1 MWRRLESPACCPP
14 PTPPHQE
21 AESRLREISR
31 DTGSAFVS
39 HGSHGWRCS
48 HAPTGLAAATATVRS
63 ASRCAAEPAAEPAAA
78 PLLAGDFTRA
88 RQLRRGLGIPKAP
101 LATALGC
108 GAYATITPEE
118 GGGPTSWMSA
128 VCTQPMGLG
137 REAPCSLRP
146 SDGRALEPCGA
157 LGDGLCRSL

>member
-1 MWRRLESPACCPP
+1 M
-14 PTPPHQE
+14 
-21 AESRLREISR
+21 
-31 DTGSAFVS
+31 
-39 HGSHGWRCS
+39 
-48 HAPTGLAAATATVRS
+48 
-63 ASRCAAEPAAEPAAA
+63 
-78 PLLAGDFTRA
+78 
-88 RQLRRGLGIPKAP
+88 PKAP
-101 LATALGC
+101 LASALGC